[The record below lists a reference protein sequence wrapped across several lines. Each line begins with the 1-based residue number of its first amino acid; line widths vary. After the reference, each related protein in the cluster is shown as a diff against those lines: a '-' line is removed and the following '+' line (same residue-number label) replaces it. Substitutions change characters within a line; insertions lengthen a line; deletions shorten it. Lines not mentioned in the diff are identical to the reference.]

1 MKEIETNEAE
11 EETLKWP
18 ELVWR
23 QLIN

>member
-18 ELVWR
+18 ESAWR